1 MKTSMEQRKKLIT
14 AINDKNV
21 LVTKKIDIINGLQQT
36 IIDHERMVSAKA
48 TENEKLFKDV
58 EGLNDKLNLE
68 SKDLAKTKIE
78 CHCLE

>member
-1 MKTSMEQRKKLIT
+1 MEQRKKLIT